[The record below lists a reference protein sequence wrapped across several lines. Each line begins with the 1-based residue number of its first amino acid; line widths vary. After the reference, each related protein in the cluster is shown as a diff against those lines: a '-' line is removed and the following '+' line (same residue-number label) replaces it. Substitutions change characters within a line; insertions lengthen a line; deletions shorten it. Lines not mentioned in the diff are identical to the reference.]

1 MALLSQLDKV
11 QITADILS
19 DLENRDIQNNATLV
33 IEVDLTAGSTSETTI
48 TDNSWDISVTV

>member
-1 MALLSQLDKV
+1 MALISQLDKV

-19 DLENRDIQNNATLV
+19 DLESRDIQNNATLV
-33 IEVDLTAGSTSETTI
+33 IEVDLTAGHTSETTV